1 VFSIFG
7 LVFAL
12 RKAWQ
17 LTEIVTDYELTGPFR
32 VGEGP
37 IAARIGG

>member
-1 VFSIFG
+1 
-7 LVFAL
+7 

-17 LTEIVTDYELTGPFR
+17 LTELVTDYDLSGPFR

-37 IAARIGG
+37 IAARFGGS